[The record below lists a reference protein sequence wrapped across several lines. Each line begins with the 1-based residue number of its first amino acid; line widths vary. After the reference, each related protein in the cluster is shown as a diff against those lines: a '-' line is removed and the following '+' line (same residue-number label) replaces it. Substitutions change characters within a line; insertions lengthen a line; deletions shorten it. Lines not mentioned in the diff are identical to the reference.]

1 MKIEDRYR
9 AKFKSIYD
17 GIFNKL
23 GKSGGSIYGIFINSI
38 FIDID
43 PRQASTITSIIGAI
57 FIFLWV
63 SGIYYLGSNYN
74 SAVQNNASID
84 IDLMDDE
91 STTEIEVTKKTKEI
105 TLPQ

>member
-1 MKIEDRYR
+1 M
-9 AKFKSIYD
+9 
-17 GIFNKL
+17 
-23 GKSGGSIYGIFINSI
+23 
-38 FIDID
+38 
-43 PRQASTITSIIGAI
+43 
-57 FIFLWV
+57 